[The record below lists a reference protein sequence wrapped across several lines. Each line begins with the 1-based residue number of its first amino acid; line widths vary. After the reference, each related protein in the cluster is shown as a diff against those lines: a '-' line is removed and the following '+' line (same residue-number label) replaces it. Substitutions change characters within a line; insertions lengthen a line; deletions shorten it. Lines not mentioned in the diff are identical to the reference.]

1 MPEEAMMFRLATT
14 LFSLISTTLMGTFIV
29 VVLVMG
35 YDTLVPILIAAA
47 VGFVAAL
54 PISWFIAK
62 QIYENA

>member
-1 MPEEAMMFRLATT
+1 MFRLATT

>member
-1 MPEEAMMFRLATT
+1 MFRLATT

-35 YDTLVPILIAAA
+35 YDTLVPILIASA